1 MLLKGDEHMTDVF
14 TKASSVG
21 SVIHRQGR
29 STASGKFS
37 PSFGVHRGLI
47 KDPNWPPAQFPEGGT
62 AAARRFRR
70 VELAFEVELRGETA
84 TVKGDVSQGGAMF
97 LLDRQVETRHVDI
110 VVKGKAARAEVLSTS
125 KRGGAYAH
133 HCRFID
139 AGEALPVWEA
149 VATC

>member
-1 MLLKGDEHMTDVF
+1 MTDVF
-14 TKASSVG
+14 TKSSSVG
-21 SVIHRQGR
+21 TVIHRQGR

-47 KDPNWPPAQFPEGGT
+47 KDPNWPPAQFPEHGT

-84 TVKGDVSQGGAMF
+84 NVKGDVSEGGAMF
-97 LLDRQVETRHVDI
+97 LFERQVETRHVDI

-125 KRGGAYAH
+125 KRGTAFAH

-139 AGEALPVWEA
+139 ASEALPVWEA